1 MRVKFIDLGGI
12 RTRFY
17 ESGEGAPVVFIHG
30 GGAASDTW
38 SRNVGKVGEVCRTL
52 APDLIGHG
60 FTDAG
65 DFAGD
70 TPHAV
75 QIAHLFRFLDAQASG
90 PATLVGSAFGALL
103 AVLMYFEAPERVDK
117 LALVGS
123 GSVFDSV
130 ERQAKIVTDSVSN
143 QSRALENP
151 TPETIR
157 ARNVG
162 SNFNKN
168 DTFEEIV
175 LLQLT
180 AFALPGRKETYRQMT
195 DGMRDAAHDPTLR
208 VTDRLDQIRVPT
220 LVVTGREDPRADWR
234 EVKKGASK
242 IPDCK
247 FHLFDACGH
256 KPFSE
261 QAARFNDVLS
271 QFVVS

>member
-1 MRVKFIDLGGI
+1 MRVKFTDLRGI

-17 ESGEGAPVVFIHG
+17 EAGEGEPVVFIHG

-38 SRNVGKVGEVCRTL
+38 SRNVGTVGEICRAL

-60 FTDAG
+60 FTDAK
-65 DFAGD
+65 DFAGR

-75 QIAHLFRFLDAQASG
+75 QIEHLFRFLDDQAPG
-90 PATLVGSAFGALL
+90 PVTLVGSAFGALL
-103 AVLMYFEAPERVDK
+103 AVLMYFEAPARVK
-117 LALVGS
+117 RLALVGS
-123 GSVFDSV
+123 GSVFDSA
-130 ERQAKIVTDSVSN
+130 ERQAKIVRDSVSN
-143 QSRALENP
+143 QSRALDDP

-157 ARNVG
+157 ARNIG
-162 SNFNKN
+162 SNYNKK

-180 AFALPGRKETYRQMT
+180 AFALPGRKETYRHMT
-195 DGMRDAAHDPTLR
+195 DGMRNAAHDPGLR

-234 EVKKGASK
+234 EVKKGASQ
-242 IPDCK
+242 IPDCA

-261 QAARFNDVLS
+261 QAVKFNDVLS
-271 QFVVS
+271 RFVVS